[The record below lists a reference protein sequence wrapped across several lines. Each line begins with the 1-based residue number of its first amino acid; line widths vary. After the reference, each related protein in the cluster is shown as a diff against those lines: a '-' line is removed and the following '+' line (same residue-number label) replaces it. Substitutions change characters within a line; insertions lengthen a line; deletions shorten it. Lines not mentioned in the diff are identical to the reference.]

1 MRGAPFSLLRRRD
14 ERAQVT
20 QIELFFDLIFVFAV
34 TQISEFLR
42 AHMSALGALQ
52 ALMLF
57 AAMWWGWV
65 YTSWATNWID
75 PDRRPVKLLLLGLM
89 FCALLLAA
97 SVPKAF
103 GIRGLTFALGLSTM
117 NLGRSGFMLWA
128 LKQHD
133 SVNYKNFQ
141 RISVWL
147 GTGALLWLLGGLLS
161 EPFRIFLW
169 AAALLVDLAGPANG
183 FYVPGLGR
191 STTLDWQLDARHMA
205 ERCAGFVLIAL
216 GESITVIG
224 ANFSD
229 LHWRPATAAAVTSA
243 LVSAAALW
251 WIYFNDAA
259 ERTAHAFA
267 HAEDIG
273 KIARAAYTYVHGLL
287 IAAIITIAAGDA
299 FLLELP
305 LQNASPGQSLIL
317 LGGPAAF
324 LLGNGF
330 FRRFLHP
337 RFPVSHLYGLACLAV
352 LTAISPWCSLL
363 ALSLGVSITL
373 LAVVFISNA
382 LAART

>member
-1 MRGAPFSLLRRRD
+1 MRGAAASLLRRRD

-42 AHMSALGALQ
+42 AHMNAPGAFQ

-75 PDRRPVKLLLLGLM
+75 PERRPVKLLLLGLM

-97 SVPKAF
+97 AVPEAF
-103 GIRGLTFALGLSTM
+103 TTRGLAFAIGLSAM
-117 NLGRSGFMLWA
+117 NLGRSAFMLWA
-128 LKQHD
+128 LKRHD
-133 SVNYKNFQ
+133 SINYRNFQ

-147 GTGALLWLLGGLLS
+147 GTGALLWLLGGLS
-161 EPFRIFLW
+161 PEPLRIILW
-169 AAALLVDLAGPANG
+169 VVALVVDFAGPVNG
-183 FYVPGLGR
+183 FYVPRLGR
-191 STTLDWQLDARHMA
+191 SATQDWQVDARHMA

-224 ANFSD
+224 ANFSS
-229 LHWRPATAAAVTSA
+229 LHWHVPTAAAVTCA
-243 LVSAAALW
+243 LISAAALW

-267 HAEDIG
+267 HAQDVG

-287 IAAIITIAAGDA
+287 IAAIIAIAAGDA
-299 FLLELP
+299 FLLESP
-305 LQNASPGQSLIL
+305 LQHAPSGQNLLL
-317 LGGPAAF
+317 LGGPTAF
-324 LLGNGF
+324 LLGNGI
-330 FRRFLHP
+330 FRRMLHP
-337 RFPVSHLYGLACLAV
+337 RFPLSHLYGLALLVVLAV
-352 LTAISPWCSLL
+352 ASLWCSLL
-363 ALSLGVSITL
+363 VLSFGVFITL
-373 LAVVFISNA
+373 LAVIFISNA
-382 LAART
+382 LASHL